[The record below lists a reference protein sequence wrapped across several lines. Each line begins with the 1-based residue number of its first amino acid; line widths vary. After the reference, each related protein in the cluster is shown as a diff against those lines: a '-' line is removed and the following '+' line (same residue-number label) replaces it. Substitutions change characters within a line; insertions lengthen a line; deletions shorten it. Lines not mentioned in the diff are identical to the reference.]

1 MEPDWNDFR
10 MLVALARGG
19 SVAGAARALKVDHST
34 VSRRLAALE
43 EALGATLV
51 VRSSKHLT
59 WTAEGQRALKCAQAV
74 ELHVLETTRAIRTA
88 KLEIAGTVR
97 ITCPPGIV
105 AALVKLLP
113 EAHARHPNLSLE
125 ISGDNRT
132 VDLARG
138 DADIALRMFRPTEP
152 GLVCRRAFELGW
164 GAYASSAYVAE
175 HGVPASIDDLPNHHL
190 VLYVEAMQRVPGPRW
205 IEEHRGAA
213 SRLTRV
219 DNTEAAAHIIS
230 SGVGIGVIP
239 CLVADA
245 RPELVRVFAA
255 PVAIATG
262 WIVYHEAAR
271 DTAWVRAAVDT
282 LAELFDAHQALFS
295 GRAEGGAGGQSGSH
309 ER

>member
-1 MEPDWNDFR
+1 MEPDWDDFR
-10 MLVALARGG
+10 MLAALARGG
-19 SVAGAARALKVDHST
+19 SVAGAARELKVDHST

-51 VRSSKHLT
+51 VRGSRDLT
-59 WTAEGQRALKCAQAV
+59 WTANGQCALKCAQAL
-74 ELHVLETTRAIRTA
+74 EQQVLEATRAIRSA

-97 ITCPPGIV
+97 VTCPSGLV
-105 AALVKLLP
+105 AALATLLG
-113 EAHARHPNLSLE
+113 EAQARHPNLSLE

-152 GLVCRRAFELGW
+152 GLVCRRAFEMGW
-164 GAYASSAYVAE
+164 GAYASKAYVAE
-175 HGVPASIDDLPNHHL
+175 HAMPASVDELPNHHL
-190 VLYVEAMQRVPGPRW
+190 VLYIEALHRVPGPRW
-205 IEEHRGAA
+205 LEEHRGAA

-245 RPELVRVFAA
+245 RPDLVRVFPE
-255 PVAIATG
+255 PVATATG

-271 DTAWVRAAVDT
+271 DAAWVRVAVDT
-282 LAELFDAHQALFS
+282 LAELFESHKGLFS
-295 GRAEGGAGGQSGSH
+295 GRSGGDSDGRAGGH
-309 ER
+309 RP